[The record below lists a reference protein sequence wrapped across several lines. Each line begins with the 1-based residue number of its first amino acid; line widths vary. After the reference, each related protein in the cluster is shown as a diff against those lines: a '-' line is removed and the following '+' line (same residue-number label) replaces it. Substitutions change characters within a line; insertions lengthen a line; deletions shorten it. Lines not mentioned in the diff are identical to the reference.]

1 MRVAAERMV
10 PVVQLEEQ
18 HVPGQTV
25 ELQVPAEDV
34 EEVDEVDE
42 RQSAEQV
49 PAC

>member
-1 MRVAAERMV
+1 MRVAAEQMV

-18 HVPGQTV
+18 YVPGQTV
-25 ELQVPAEDV
+25 ELQVPV
-34 EEVDEVDE
+34 EEVDE

>member
-25 ELQVPAEDV
+25 ELQVPAE
-34 EEVDEVDE
+34 EVDEVDE